1 MFNIIQNI
9 LKAKTIDVKRHVS
22 SDTRIFPALHKSP
35 KSQIHVSL
43 CHLIFPLENMGA
55 PNSSSFCIPLESE
68 KSNNV
73 RVVKSPLLGAF

>member
-1 MFNIIQNI
+1 M
-9 LKAKTIDVKRHVS
+9 LKATVLDAKRYLL
-22 SDTRIFPALHKSP
+22 SDIRLFPPLHKSP

-68 KSNNV
+68 KSNKV
-73 RVVKSPLLGAF
+73 SVVKSPLLGAF